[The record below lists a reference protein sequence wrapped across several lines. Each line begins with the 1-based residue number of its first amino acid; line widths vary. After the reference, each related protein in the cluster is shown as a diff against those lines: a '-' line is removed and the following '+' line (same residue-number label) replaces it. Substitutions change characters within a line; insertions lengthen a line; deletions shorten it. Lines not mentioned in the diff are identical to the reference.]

1 MDTERYCL
9 TIGAM
14 NLKAARNALRGAK
27 IALSRHGDK
36 RVVDGTTYDNRP
48 ALTAIRECLE
58 GPPFARVAA
67 VRAVQ
72 QSFLQLRAIDDPRD
86 AAVRD
91 GLSERLVEA
100 GHIGFLPDLGVGPKA
115 A

>member
-9 TIGAM
+9 SIDGLDLRATR
-14 NLKAARNALRGAK
+14 NLLRGAK
-27 IALSRHGDK
+27 IALTRHGVE
-36 RVVDGTTYDNRP
+36 RVVEGTVYDNRP
-48 ALTAIRECLE
+48 ALAAIRDCLE
-58 GPPFARVAA
+58 GPPFARVGA

-72 QSFLQLRAIDDPRD
+72 QAFLQLRAIDDPRD

-91 GLSERLVEA
+91 GLSDRLVEA
-100 GHIGFLPDLGVGPKA
+100 GHIGFMPEFGADPKA